1 MERQFTR
8 FDKLEANLM
17 NVMEKRAGVGVT
29 MNHLSDKISALM
41 DMIARVHKQQTG
53 QSSAFMPLHSTAPTT
68 AMAMTQDAST
78 HASLLSESSDR
89 QSDRISFPSPSK
101 KKYRAGLKN
110 NNDYVDTGVIDEDV
124 PPGDL
129 MDCQTTARSAT
140 TEAAS
145 SVDMSMNQDMYIRL
159 PSFSQAIH
167 TPLPDDDLTEPPQ
180 PPTLQELEDIT
191 TDLVNRYNSDHR
203 SHGGESAP

>member
-1 MERQFTR
+1 
-8 FDKLEANLM
+8 
-17 NVMEKRAGVGVT
+17 

-41 DMIARVHKQQTG
+41 DMIARVNIQQTG
-53 QSSAFMPLHSTAPTT
+53 QSSAFMPLHSTAPRT
-68 AMAMTQDAST
+68 AMAMTQDAPT

-89 QSDRISFPSPSK
+89 QSDRFSFPSPSK

-110 NNDYVDTGVIDEDV
+110 NNDFVDIGVIDEDV
-124 PPGDL
+124 PPGEL
-129 MDCQTTARSAT
+129 MDCQATARSAT

-145 SVDMSMNQDMYIRL
+145 SVAMSMNQDMDIL
-159 PSFSQAIH
+159 PPFSQAIH

-180 PPTLQELEDIT
+180 PPPLQELEDVT
-191 TDLVNRYNSDHR
+191 TDLVTRYNSDHR